1 MARWVLVRMLSTQVA
16 AADTKGTVSKLCLK
30 GEVVTLLPEI
40 AEIFFEL
47 GHAEPADRK
56 EEAAK
61 AMAAAKAA
69 APKKKTP
76 RKRKKL
82 PK

>member
-1 MARWVLVRMLSTQVA
+1 MARWILVRMLSTQVA
-16 AADTKGTVSKLCLK
+16 AADTAGTVSKLCLK
-30 GEVVTLLPEI
+30 GELVTLLPEI

-61 AMAAAKAA
+61 AMAAA
-69 APKKKTP
+69 APKKKAP
-76 RKRKKL
+76 RKKASKK
-82 PK
+82 KG